1 MDAVLLQ
8 SFLDQIK
15 QWKAQGLADS
25 KIQSRLEQMQ
35 LTEEQVTTILQEW
48 KRIRTSKKRDA
59 GFIYAGVG
67 GTIMLVSFIL
77 SFFLFQQGQNF
88 MIVLY
93 TFTFIGIGIV
103 FKGLI
108 DILGW

>member
-1 MDAVLLQ
+1 MDAVHMQ
-8 SFLDQIK
+8 SYLDQIK
-15 QWKAQGLADS
+15 QWKAEGLAAS
-25 KIQSRLEQMQ
+25 QIEIRLEQLQ
-35 LTEEQVTTILQEW
+35 LPQDQFHSVLQEW
-48 KRIRTSKKRDA
+48 KRICTAKKRDT

-67 GTIMLVSFIL
+67 GTIMLISFML
-77 SFFLFQQGQNF
+77 SLFLFQQGQSF
-88 MIVLY
+88 MFVLY